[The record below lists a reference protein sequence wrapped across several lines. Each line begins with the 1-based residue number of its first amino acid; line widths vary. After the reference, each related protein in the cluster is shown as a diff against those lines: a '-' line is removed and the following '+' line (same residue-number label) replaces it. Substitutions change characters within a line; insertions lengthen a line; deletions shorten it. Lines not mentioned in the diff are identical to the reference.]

1 MAFTVASSD
10 IRRPLGNRWIRTFVI
25 DEVTSSGSSVD
36 LRGYGV
42 HVIEAVVGAVDTQAA
57 EGPIVQKN
65 SVTLSQT
72 EDDPGRIW
80 VQTASGTDDVSVTLI
95 YR

>member
-1 MAFTVASSD
+1 MAFTVASKG
-10 IRRPLGNRWIRTFVI
+10 RRRELGDRFIRTFVI
-25 DEVTSSGSSVD
+25 DEVTSAGSSVD
-36 LRGYGV
+36 LRPYGV
-42 HVIEAVVGAVDTQAA
+42 HTIEDVIGANDTQAA

-65 SVTLSQT
+65 SATLSQT

-80 VQTASGTDDVSVTLI
+80 VQTASGTDDVTVTLV